1 MNYSHRAFLYGPVGL
16 LAIVAL
22 AVIAWWWTASDA
34 MARRLD
40 AMNGR
45 EVAPGIH
52 FSFAHKTMAGFPF
65 RVDGELD
72 GLRVSIDTSH
82 GPAVWTAEK
91 FAFHSLTYG
100 RTQFVFEAA
109 GAQHI
114 EWHKDNGS
122 LHTYDFLP
130 GSLRASAI
138 VVNHHPARFDLDA
151 LNIDSGDISAAEV
164 QLHLRD
170 NPTIDGLDLYAFANN
185 VHFAADEAPAF
196 GPDMKHFA
204 VNAMVSPGSSFAALL
219 SGHGDWRAAANDWH
233 ARHGG
238 VLVNAVEVNW
248 GPLDATGKGALA
260 VDDLHRPAGELRFAI
275 DDWQGLAQKL
285 SAKSGGAQTGEGLA
299 QSLFSQLS
307 TTQGNPS
314 KPLTVSLAFKDGV
327 AYAGMTPADLLSP
340 LY

>member
-1 MNYSHRAFLYGPVGL
+1 
-16 LAIVAL
+16 
-22 AVIAWWWTASDA
+22 
-34 MARRLD
+34 
-40 AMNGR
+40 
-45 EVAPGIH
+45 
-52 FSFAHKTMAGFPF
+52 
-65 RVDGELD
+65 
-72 GLRVSIDTSH
+72 
-82 GPAVWTAEK
+82 
-91 FAFHSLTYG
+91 
-100 RTQFVFEAA
+100 
-109 GAQHI
+109 
-114 EWHKDNGS
+114 
-122 LHTYDFLP
+122 
-130 GSLRASAI
+130 
-138 VVNHHPARFDLDA
+138 
-151 LNIDSGDISAAEV
+151 SAAEV

-219 SGHGDWRAAANDWH
+219 SGHGDWRAAANDWQ
-233 ARHGG
+233 ARHGS

-260 VDDLHRPAGELRFAI
+260 VDDLHRPVGELRFAI
-275 DDWQGLAQKL
+275 DDWQGLTQKL

-314 KPLTVSLAFKDGV
+314 KPLNVTLAFKDGV
-327 AYAGMTPADLLSP
+327 AYAGMMPADLLSP